1 MHLSHTTTRNLFS
14 RLRENFAPLIPA
26 ALLTLSYL
34 LFDYHIQAAVFISP
48 TKLVRPLIVMWVL
61 LAPVYFFLQR
71 ITGDKEWSS
80 LYLFMFVVV
89 MYASSEYF
97 EIVLTLVIILATTWT
112 AIFYIL
118 RKKIVNLRQL
128 NLVATAT
135 PAFLLIA
142 TLTRVIPIYLEPDWK
157 AYLNDIDE
165 LDAPLTEGS
174 ILSENSPDIYYLV
187 LDGYGRADV
196 LQDYYDYDNSD
207 FIQRLK
213 DRGFI
218 VPSESQSNYAKTVA
232 SVASTLN
239 MNYLPE
245 FTQGMEESLF
255 WWQAKPYIEHNAA
268 QSFLKNRG
276 YTTISIATDWDITN
290 NKKTDVYFKPL
301 PMQLTE
307 HEGNL
312 IEKSRLNFLGP
323 LISKV
328 AFYPTNAS
336 HRELVLYNFRTITES
351 LSIRG
356 PKFVFAH
363 IVSPHPPF
371 VFDGEGTPI
380 SPRYGFTFNDANNFP
395 GTLDEY
401 KTEYAGQVENV
412 NRLLEETID
421 TILSQST
428 VPPIII
434 LQADHGPGM
443 LTDFTSS
450 ENTCLRDR
458 FSTFAAYYLPDAE
471 NNLVAEDTT
480 PVNIFRIVLNE
491 YFAANLP
498 MLENRSYYF
507 KDTVYI
513 FRTEDVTTKLT
524 DSASSQ
530 ACNRPIENTP

>member
-1 MHLSHTTTRNLFS
+1 M
-14 RLRENFAPLIPA
+14 
-26 ALLTLSYL
+26 
-34 LFDYHIQAAVFISP
+34 
-48 TKLVRPLIVMWVL
+48 
-61 LAPVYFFLQR
+61 
-71 ITGDKEWSS
+71 
-80 LYLFMFVVV
+80 
-89 MYASSEYF
+89 
-97 EIVLTLVIILATTWT
+97 
-112 AIFYIL
+112 
-118 RKKIVNLRQL
+118 
-128 NLVATAT
+128 
-135 PAFLLIA
+135 
-142 TLTRVIPIYLEPDWK
+142 
-157 AYLNDIDE
+157 
-165 LDAPLTEGS
+165 
-174 ILSENSPDIYYLV
+174 
-187 LDGYGRADV
+187 
-196 LQDYYDYDNSD
+196 
-207 FIQRLK
+207 
-213 DRGFI
+213 
-218 VPSESQSNYAKTVA
+218 
-232 SVASTLN
+232 
-239 MNYLPE
+239 
-245 FTQGMEESLF
+245 
-255 WWQAKPYIEHNAA
+255 
-268 QSFLKNRG
+268 
-276 YTTISIATDWDITN
+276 
-290 NKKTDVYFKPL
+290 
-301 PMQLTE
+301 
-307 HEGNL
+307 
-312 IEKSRLNFLGP
+312 
-323 LISKV
+323 